1 MSGTHTYSSKYNAA
15 RSARAWKAALK
26 GIQIL
31 FELNRETTI
40 KRSWHEINAI
50 GPQPIAL
57 PIETEW
63 TVSRLRET
71 LGHAITWGENGDV
84 PDFSPPP
91 DRDPLAF
98 IDDPVMLAPDIVA
111 ASTDALRWML
121 ANSIIAGIL
130 GTKDESARIEAAFW
144 SSSDADAW
152 FDDLNSAE
160 DFDCR
165 GLSFRVVNV
174 HEDLQP
180 LFQQIY
186 GRAEPIP
193 PRTIAV
199 RYEGG
204 LLSELT
210 TNRGRPSKELELALA
225 RKIYREVRHER
236 PEQVKNQ
243 TQLVN
248 EIQRRMREHEV
259 DGYPAT
265 LSETKLR
272 KGLLNGEDLS
282 WLKGTGQAHI

>member
-1 MSGTHTYSSKYNAA
+1 MSGTYTPSSEYNVA
-15 RSARAWKAALK
+15 RSARAWNVALK

-31 FELNRETTI
+31 FDLERENTI
-40 KRSWHEINAI
+40 ERSWYEINSI
-50 GPQPIAL
+50 KPQPIAL
-57 PIETEW
+57 PIETDW

-98 IDDPVMLAPDIVA
+98 IDDPVTLAPDIVA

-130 GTKDESARIEAAFW
+130 ETTDGGAQIEAAFW

-160 DFDCR
+160 GYNCR

-186 GRAEPIP
+186 GRAEPIT

-210 TNRGRPSKELELALA
+210 TNRGRPPKEQELALA
-225 RKIYREVRHER
+225 RKIYADIRSER
-236 PEQVKNQ
+236 PEHVENQ
-243 TQLVN
+243 TQLVK
-248 EIQRRMREHEV
+248 EIQRRMHEHEV

-272 KGLLNGEDLS
+272 EGLLNGEDLS
-282 WLKGTGQAHI
+282 WLEGKGQAHV

>member
-1 MSGTHTYSSKYNAA
+1 LSGTHTHSSKYNAA

-31 FELNRETTI
+31 LELERKTTI
-40 KRSWHEINAI
+40 ERSWHEINAI

-91 DRDPLAF
+91 GPDPLAF
-98 IDDPVMLAPDIVA
+98 LDDTVTLAPGIVT
-111 ASTDALRWML
+111 ASADALRWML
-121 ANSIIAGIL
+121 ANSIISGIL
-130 GTKDESARIEAAFW
+130 ETNDGNAQIEATFW
-144 SSSDADAW
+144 SSSDADEW
-152 FDDLNSAE
+152 FDELNSDGE
-160 DFDCR
+160 FDCN
-165 GLSFRVVNV
+165 GLSFRVVSV

-186 GRAEPIP
+186 EHAEPSRM
-193 PRTIAV
+193 RTITV

-204 LLSELT
+204 LLTELT
-210 TNRGRPSKELELALA
+210 TNRGRPAKHQELDLAQ
-225 RKIYREVRHER
+225 KIYQEIRRER

-243 TQLVN
+243 TKLIE
-248 EIQRRMREHEV
+248 EIQRRLGECEV

-265 LSETKLR
+265 LSQTKLR
-272 KGLLNGEDLS
+272 QGILDSEDLS
-282 WLKGTGQAHI
+282 WLQFEG